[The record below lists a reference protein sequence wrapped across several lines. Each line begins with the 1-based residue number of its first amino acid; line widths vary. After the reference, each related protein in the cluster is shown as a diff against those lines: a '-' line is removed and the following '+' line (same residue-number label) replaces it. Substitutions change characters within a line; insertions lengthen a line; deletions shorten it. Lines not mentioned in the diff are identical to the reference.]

1 MGKDL
6 KGKALPDGIIQ
17 RSNGS
22 YRGRFQYK
30 GEIYT
35 RDNTDLKKLIQEMED
50 LRYEGK

>member
-1 MGKDL
+1 LGKDL

-35 RDNTDLKKLIQEMED
+35 RDNTDGEMTKDVIIQIQ
-50 LRYEGK
+50 